1 LLNAAAALSAVM
13 LLLLLLQAQ
22 HAEGNKLKYVL
33 HYSLTSSP
41 SSTAAA

>member
-1 LLNAAAALSAVM
+1 MLPPPV

-22 HAEGNKLKYVL
+22 HAAGNTLKYVL

-41 SSTAAA
+41 SSTAGA

>member
-1 LLNAAAALSAVM
+1 MQLLLLL